1 MKKII
6 SVILSTIIILSSLP
20 LLASAENDTVLRFN
34 EDGKFKILHVADIQ
48 DNICI
53 APQALECI
61 AATCDA
67 EQPDLVILGGDNIS
81 GAVSKD
87 KNDNAEKALK
97 NVKFSINLF
106 MSIFEERNI
115 PTATVFG
122 NHDGNHLVSKETQI
136 EIYKSYD
143 CFVGSDE
150 NEDLHGCA
158 TGNLPIMSSDGK
170 KIAYN
175 LWLFDSGDYLPDEEG
190 GGYDYVRDDQVEW
203 YVNKSNEL
211 KAANGG
217 KVVPSMAFQ
226 HIPVIESLDAM
237 ENGTLISGELNRT
250 PRPSEYISS
259 QFSAILKQGDIQAMF
274 FGHDHVNTYTINY
287 KGIDLVATPTSG
299 VGAYGDESKG
309 IRVIELDENDTST
322 YKTRMVNFLEEYC
335 KDDTQYA
342 RFKMNDKELDIFP
355 RILYTIRYI
364 YKALEEGVSFLKIC
378 YEIHCILT

>member
-6 SVILSTIIILSSLP
+6 SVVLSAILILTSLSIF
-20 LLASAENDTVLRFN
+20 ASAENTETLKFN

-48 DNICI
+48 DNVCI

-61 AATCDA
+61 AAVCDD

-115 PTATVFG
+115 PTALVFG

-136 EIYKSYD
+136 EIYESYD
-143 CFVGSDE
+143 CFIGCDE
-150 NEDLHGCA
+150 NADLYGCA
-158 TGNLPIMSSDGK
+158 TSNLPIMSSDGK

-175 LWLFDSGDYLPDEEG
+175 LWLFDSGDYLPEDEG
-190 GGYDYVRDDQVEW
+190 DGYDYVRDDQVKW

-211 KAANGG
+211 KKANGG
-217 KVVPSMAFQ
+217 KVVPSIAFQ
-226 HIPVIESLDAM
+226 HIPIYEIHEVI
-237 ENGTLISGELNRT
+237 ENGTLISGELNRK
-250 PRPSEYISS
+250 PRPSDHQSS
-259 QFSAILKQGDIQAMF
+259 HFSAILNQGDIKAMF
-274 FGHDHVNTYTINY
+274 FGHDHVNTYTYNY
-287 KGIDLVATPTSG
+287 KGIDFVATPTSG
-299 VGAYGDESKG
+299 VGAYGDENKG

-322 YKTRMVNFLEEYC
+322 YKTRMVNYLETYC
-335 KDDTQYA
+335 TDDTQYS
-342 RFKMNDKELDIFP
+342 RFKMNDKELDVFP

-364 YKALEEGVSFLKIC
+364 YKALEEGVSFFTIC
-378 YEIHCILT
+378 YEIYCILT